1 MKKTLLAL
9 AVAGLATSAQA
20 SVQLYK
26 GDTSSVS
33 VKGEIATYLYTKDV
47 DHKDPAKADEKT
59 DADVNAWAKVQF
71 DFSHQVTDTLVAG
84 GTFEIQSG
92 TKYYGNNNDAEFD
105 DVAAYLKGD
114 FGTLGLG
121 EIGDVSDSN
130 NAVSKTDILNEL
142 DTGYLPVSASDSKG
156 HGVSYTKKFDALTFV
171 VDAYTE
177 SSKDKD
183 NQYGV
188 SLDYAADIFS
198 VGAMY
203 QYWGEEKGV
212 YKDKSSAAL
221 SADVK
226 LGSFTLA
233 TAYNVVQADKVEDEK
248 NLTVSA
254 IYAAT
259 EAVSLY
265 GVAGFQDDGSSKDG
279 KGFVLGASYAASN
292 LLTVFTEVSSLDDHD
307 TKDTTEILLGA
318 YFDF

>member
-1 MKKTLLAL
+1 
-9 AVAGLATSAQA
+9 
-20 SVQLYK
+20 
-26 GDTSSVS
+26 
-33 VKGEIATYLYTKDV
+33 
-47 DHKDPAKADEKT
+47 
-59 DADVNAWAKVQF
+59 
-71 DFSHQVTDTLVAG
+71 
-84 GTFEIQSG
+84 
-92 TKYYGNNNDAEFD
+92 
-105 DVAAYLKGD
+105 
-114 FGTLGLG
+114 
-121 EIGDVSDSN
+121 
-130 NAVSKTDILNEL
+130 
-142 DTGYLPVSASDSKG
+142 
-156 HGVSYTKKFDALTFV
+156 
-171 VDAYTE
+171 
-177 SSKDKD
+177 
-183 NQYGV
+183 
-188 SLDYAADIFS
+188 
-198 VGAMY
+198 MY

-248 NLTVSA
+248 NLTVSV

-259 EAVSLY
+259 DAVSLY